1 MPDSTPPPGWQVALG
16 RLHAGNQR
24 YQAFRQAH
32 PRLDPA
38 WRAELQTG
46 QRPFAVILGC
56 ADSRVPPEHVFDQGL
71 GDLFVVR
78 VAGHVLDGAV
88 LGSLEFAVLQLEVQ
102 LVLVLGHENCG
113 AVRATLAGGDP
124 PGHLGVL
131 ARGIAPAVAAA
142 AARDAL
148 PPEPAARAN
157 AVARAHSRL
166 VAEAL
171 RSGEPRL
178 AARER
183 EGRLK
188 VLPAFYHLESGA
200 VEFMDPEP

>member
-1 MPDSTPPPGWQVALG
+1 MPDSVPPPHWQVALG

-24 YQAFRQAH
+24 YQAFRQSH

-38 WRAELQTG
+38 WRAELSGG

-88 LGSLEFAVLQLEVQ
+88 LGSIEFAALQLEVQ

-113 AVRATLAGGDP
+113 AVRATLAGVP
-124 PGHLGVL
+124 LAGHLATLTRGIEPAL
-131 ARGIAPAVAAA
+131 AAAEARGE
-142 AARDAL
+142 L
-148 PPEPAARAN
+148 PEEPAARVT
-157 AVARAHSRL
+157 AVARANARA

-171 RSGEPRL
+171 RHTGPHLDR
-178 AARER
+178 RER
-183 EGRLK
+183 AGLLK

>member
-1 MPDSTPPPGWQVALG
+1 MPDSAPPPGWQAALG

-32 PRLDPA
+32 PRLDPE
-38 WRAELQTG
+38 WRAELQGG
-46 QRPFAVILGC
+46 QRPFAAILGC

-88 LGSLEFAVLQLEVQ
+88 LGSIEFAVLQLGVR

-113 AVRATLAGGDP
+113 AIEATLAGAKLS
-124 PGHLGVL
+124 GHLAQITRGIEPALAALV
-131 ARGIAPAVAAA
+131 ARGELPAERG
-142 AARDAL
+142 ARM
-148 PPEPAARAN
+148 N
-157 AVARAHSRL
+157 AVARANARQVAATLRASWPQLSR
-166 VAEAL
+166 
-171 RSGEPRL
+171 PKD
-178 AARER
+178 
-183 EGRLK
+183 EGLLK
-188 VLPAFYHLESGA
+188 VLPAFYHLSTGA

>member
-1 MPDSTPPPGWQVALG
+1 MPDSAPPPSWQVALG

-24 YQAFRQAH
+24 YQAFHQAH
-32 PRLDPA
+32 PRLSPE
-38 WRAELQTG
+38 WRAELQGG

-56 ADSRVPPEHVFDQGL
+56 ADSRVPPEHIFDQGL

-88 LGSLEFAVLQLEVQ
+88 MGSIEFAALQLEVQ

-113 AVRATLAGGDP
+113 AVRATLAGVP
-124 PGHLGVL
+124 LAGHLATL
-131 ARGIAPAVAAA
+131 TRGIEPALAAA
-142 AARDAL
+142 SARDEL
-148 PPEPAARAN
+148 PDDPAARVN
-157 AVARAHSRL
+157 AVARANARL
-166 VAEAL
+166 VAETL
-171 RSGEPRL
+171 RSSQPHLNRRE
-178 AARER
+178 AA
-183 EGRLK
+183 GLLK